1 MLRQVR
7 DMEDV
12 NYNFQLLDRLVRGN
26 ISGEHL
32 ATGAIEGVHMADGSV
47 GTRQVDR
54 IEANKVAVRGDRG
67 ERIGIHFLA
76 NIGDMAFEDMVE
88 EAMLGETII
97 EGGYIRSNMLHI
109 DGGTLFGEGYDP
121 TGKLD
126 EEDAG
131 SLAFEDMV
139 EKAMLGETIIIGGKI
154 KTELLTADNIRAG
167 TLSGVTI
174 DVDTDLTV
182 GENIYM
188 ASNTLGDGIDFGG
201 YGSIEIEPPS
211 NLYFQSGAG
220 SSMWLGTRLHVPDGI
235 HVPDGDVE
243 VDGDITAQDGRY
255 VVLGA
260 DRGTQYT
267 LQVYNS
273 TLEVFK
279 DGTSQGTVDLE

>member
-47 GTRQVDR
+47 GTHQVDR

-88 EAMLGETII
+88 E
-97 EGGYIRSNMLHI
+97 
-109 DGGTLFGEGYDP
+109 
-121 TGKLD
+121 
-126 EEDAG
+126 
-131 SLAFEDMV
+131 
-139 EKAMLGETIIIGGKI
+139 AMLGETIIIGGKI